1 MLQRTTLLIPFA
13 IISLMLIIACQKQ
26 QELVVNPKPA
36 LAQTASKMGFA
47 LNTASTKC
55 RISIDDAVLY
65 TKTFR
70 EHMEKL
76 EGKKTGEYITAY
88 TIPAEGLLDL
98 FTTAEQQGK
107 KLKAVRTYRGI
118 RNGHETLVYVGV
130 DENNNDLI
138 TNADYGINYSSNS
151 EYTPIEDQ
159 AGGCPGACLT
169 TPNILTGK

>member
-1 MLQRTTLLIPFA
+1 MFQKIKASALLLIVLGLV
-13 IISLMLIIACQKQ
+13 LMACQKQ

-36 LAQTASKMGFA
+36 LAQTASKMSFT

-70 EHMEKL
+70 EQMEKL

-138 TNADYGINYSSNS
+138 TNADYGINNFV
-151 EYTPIEDQ
+151 ERPPIQDY
-159 AGGCPGACLT
+159 AGGCPSGDCATISNLL
-169 TPNILTGK
+169 NSK

>member
-1 MLQRTTLLIPFA
+1 MLQRTTLFIPLA
-13 IISLMLIIACQKQ
+13 IISFMLIIACQKQ
-26 QELVVNPKPA
+26 QEVIKPQPA
-36 LAQTASKMGFA
+36 TAQTASKMSFA

-70 EHMEKL
+70 EQMEKV

-98 FTTAEQQGK
+98 FATAEQQGK
-107 KLKAVRTYRGI
+107 KLKAIRTYKGI
-118 RNGHETLVYVGV
+118 KNGHETLVYVGV

-138 TNADYGINYSSNS
+138 TNADYGINNFA
-151 EYTPIEDQ
+151 ERPPIQDQ
-159 AGGCPGACLT
+159 GLGCPGTCLIN
-169 TPNILTGK
+169 PNILTGK

>member
-1 MLQRTTLLIPFA
+1 MFQKIKASALLLVVLGLA
-13 IISLMLIIACQKQ
+13 LIACQKQ
-26 QELVVNPKPA
+26 EDVVVNQKPA

-70 EHMEKL
+70 EQMEKL

-138 TNADYGINYSSNS
+138 TNADYGVNYSSNS

-159 AGGCPGACLT
+159 GLGCPGTCLT

>member
-1 MLQRTTLLIPFA
+1 MFQKIKASALLLIVLGLV
-13 IISLMLIIACQKQ
+13 LMACQKQ

-107 KLKAVRTYRGI
+107 KLKAIRTYRGI

-151 EYTPIEDQ
+151 EYTPIEDEVN
-159 AGGCPGACLT
+159 GCPGTCLT
-169 TPNILTGK
+169 APNVLTGK

>member
-1 MLQRTTLLIPFA
+1 MFQKIKASALLLIVLGLV
-13 IISLMLIIACQKQ
+13 LMACQKQ

-70 EHMEKL
+70 EQMEKL

-151 EYTPIEDQ
+151 EYTPIEDEVN
-159 AGGCPGACLT
+159 GCPGTCLT
-169 TPNILTGK
+169 APNVLTGK

>member
-1 MLQRTTLLIPFA
+1 MLQRTTLFIPLA
-13 IISLMLIIACQKQ
+13 IISFMLIVACQKQ
-26 QELVVNPKPA
+26 QEVIKPQPA
-36 LAQTASKMGFA
+36 TAQAASKMNFA

-70 EHMEKL
+70 EQMEKL

-118 RNGHETLVYVGV
+118 KNGHETLVYVGV

-138 TNADYGINYSSNS
+138 TNADYGINDFT
-151 EYTPIEDQ
+151 TPEFPPVEDQ
-159 AGGCPGACLT
+159 GAGCPGTCFSI
-169 TPNILTGK
+169 PNILNDK

>member
-13 IISLMLIIACQKQ
+13 VISLMLIIACQKQ
-26 QELVVNPKPA
+26 QDVVNPKPA

-118 RNGHETLVYVGV
+118 KNGHETLVYIGV

-151 EYTPIEDQ
+151 EYTPVEDQ
-159 AGGCPGACLT
+159 GLDCPGTCLIN
-169 TPNILTGK
+169 PNILTGK

>member
-1 MLQRTTLLIPFA
+1 MFQKNKASASLLIV
-13 IISLMLIIACQKQ
+13 LGLVLIACQKQ
-26 QELVVNPKPA
+26 QEVIKPQPA
-36 LAQTASKMGFA
+36 TAQTASKMNFA

-70 EHMEKL
+70 EQMEKV
-76 EGKKTGEYITAY
+76 EGKKAGEYTIAY

-118 RNGHETLVYVGV
+118 KNGHETLVYVGV

-138 TNADYGINYSSNS
+138 TNADYGINDFT
-151 EYTPIEDQ
+151 TPKFPPVEDQ
-159 AGGCPGACLT
+159 GLDCPGTCLIN
-169 TPNILTGK
+169 PNILTGK

>member
-13 IISLMLIIACQKQ
+13 IISLMLVIACQKQ
-26 QELVVNPKPA
+26 QDVVNPKPA

-70 EHMEKL
+70 EQMEKL

-159 AGGCPGACLT
+159 GLGCPGTCLT